1 MKVARI
7 AVLVAL
13 ILVGLYIV
21 TSTSKLGKVS
31 CEVCVDFRGES
42 ICRTAS
48 GVSLDEAVDTARN
61 NACAQIARG
70 RTENILCGGSEPTSV
85 QCNE

>member
-1 MKVARI
+1 MKIARI
-7 AVLVAL
+7 AILVAL

-31 CEVCVDFRGES
+31 CEVCMEFRGES

-48 GVSLDEAVDTARN
+48 GVSLEEAVDTARN

-70 RTENILCGGSEPTSV
+70 RTESILCGGSEPTSV
-85 QCNE
+85 QCDE